1 MDGIPKRR
9 NEAVFSYFFGV
20 VSTRINGSARELSI
34 FVPSYPSPTQ

>member
-1 MDGIPKRR
+1 MDGMPKRR

-34 FVPSYPSPTQ
+34 FVHSYPSPTQ